1 MVRKLAALYFNMEKS
16 TDGRFNPAQKS
27 LDNLVLGIH
36 HIATNHGQVYFS
48 IDDLLWINFKNITT
62 KYK

>member
-1 MVRKLAALYFNMEKS
+1 MADLTQHK
-16 TDGRFNPAQKS
+16 KS